1 MPKTVAIIGSYAPS
15 LLNFRGSLIKAII
28 GRGHRV
34 VCMAPEIEAETAGDL
49 AAFGAEVRQ
58 VDMQRAGLNPL
69 SDVRTYRSLLTALS
83 EISPDVVIPYTIKP
97 IVWGVLAA
105 HSARVARIVPLI
117 TGLGFAFTGGLS
129 VSRLVSLA
137 VASVLY
143 RMALSRAHIV
153 LFQNPDDLALFRGR
167 RLLKRATPTA
177 IVAGSGVDTAHY
189 APVPLPASTCFLMIS
204 RLLKNKGI
212 REFAAAARTI
222 KGKYPEVSIKLV
234 GYLDGSTDSIDQ
246 AELDAMI
253 EGGIEYLGQL
263 ADVRPAIALCDVY
276 VLPSYRE
283 GTPRSSLEA
292 MAMGRAIVT
301 TDAPGCRETVVD
313 GVNGLLVPVGDVAR
327 LAEAMERFIKE
338 PALAAAMGRESR
350 RFATEKYDVNT
361 VNADIMRHAGL

>member
-1 MPKTVAIIGSYAPS
+1 MSKTVAIIGSYAPS
-15 LLNFRGSLIKAII
+15 LLNFRGSLIKAMI

-34 VCMAPEIEAETAGDL
+34 VCVAPEIDAETADRL
-49 AAFGAEVRQ
+49 AALGAEVRP
-58 VDMQRAGLNPL
+58 VDMQRAGLNPV
-69 SDVRTYRSLLTALS
+69 SDLKTYRSLRRTLS

-117 TGLGFAFTGGLS
+117 TGLGYAFTGGAS
-129 VSRLVSLA
+129 IARLVSLA
-137 VASVLY
+137 AASVLY

-167 RLLKRATPTA
+167 GLVKRRMPTA

-189 APVPLPASTCFLMIS
+189 APLPLPENTCFLMIS

-222 KGKYPEVSIKLV
+222 KGKYPDVAIKLV
-234 GYLDGSTDSIDQ
+234 GYLDGSTDSIGQ

-253 EGGIEYLGQL
+253 DDGVEYLGQL
-263 ADVRPAIALCDVY
+263 ADVRPAIALADVY

-292 MAMGRAIVT
+292 MAMGRAVIT
-301 TDAPGCRETVVD
+301 TDAPGCRETVSE
-313 GVNGLLVPVGDVAR
+313 GVNGLLVPVGDAVR
-327 LAEAMERFIKE
+327 LAQAMERFIQE
-338 PALAAAMGRESR
+338 PGLAAAMGRESR
-350 RFATEKYDVNT
+350 RIATEKYDVNT